1 MTSKKSSNNK
11 ETVGAAAVRL
21 RSQGDQKINPIEL
34 QREMQKGNK
43 SEDSYESNLL
53 QAIERGKKQYNRKFF
68 VVVLFQKDRLMKN
81 VVRQKFLH
89 RMSCPTPSFDQT
101 VYSYDPINDDLVYH
115 WSIPEPHAV
124 EHFYFSLEKMEPE
137 YRQLAEFCR
146 DFRNGELDRKCA
158 ELNGEDYEG

>member
-1 MTSKKSSNNK
+1 MKSNSKTN
-11 ETVGAAAVRL
+11 ETTGAASLRL
-21 RSQGDQKINPIEL
+21 QAQGDQKINPIDL
-34 QREMQKGNK
+34 QRAMQEGNK
-43 SEDSYESNLL
+43 KEDSYEANLL
-53 QAIERGKKQYNRKFF
+53 EAIARGKKQYNRKFF
-68 VVVLFQKDRLMKN
+68 VVVLFQKDRLLKN

-89 RMSCPTPSFDQT
+89 RSTCPTPSFDQT

-124 EHFYFSLEKMEPE
+124 NHFYFSLEKVDPE

-158 ELNGEDYEG
+158 ELNGEVYEG